1 MLKDNEPKQILE
13 RFKKTEQHAKIGSWE
28 FNLSTYELLW
38 TDGLY
43 EIFEIPKDLPAEQLF
58 ELYQSRIHPDDR
70 QQLEDIIA
78 NAQNGTS
85 NFKYEHRVVL
95 ANGER
100 IKFVRGVGEL
110 VTSKGNQLV
119 LTGTCLDITEEVLTQ
134 QALAEQGAYYELAIK
149 GAHLGVWD
157 WHLGDNTV
165 VFDSRWAEIL
175 GYELSELQMKLETWE
190 SRVHPEDL
198 EEAYSDMKAHL
209 EGKTAL
215 YENVHRMK
223 HKDGH
228 WVYILDRGKVSAYD
242 SDGKPTRFTGTHLD
256 ITREKLR
263 EAELNRALTFSESLF
278 QSSNDGLLVVNHES
292 RKVSSANEAFFRLW
306 QIPDD
311 LKQSQDDE
319 ALLGF
324 AISQLANPEAF
335 IKLVEDLYLTPEKH
349 SSDRIEFKDGRVF
362 DRSSFPQI
370 FEGKPVARIW
380 SFRDIT
386 EEVRQQKR
394 LEEEEKRNA
403 HHAKLASIGELAA
416 GVGHEINNPLT
427 IAKGYIYSLNRK
439 IAADQQISQSLLRD
453 TLHKAQV
460 AMDRISRIVK

>member
-157 WHLGDNTV
+157 WHLGDYTV

-175 GYELSELQMKLETWE
+175 GYELSVLQMILETW
-190 SRVHPEDL
+190 
-198 EEAYSDMKAHL
+198 
-209 EGKTAL
+209 
-215 YENVHRMK
+215 
-223 HKDGH
+223 
-228 WVYILDRGKVSAYD
+228 
-242 SDGKPTRFTGTHLD
+242 
-256 ITREKLR
+256 
-263 EAELNRALTFSESLF
+263 
-278 QSSNDGLLVVNHES
+278 
-292 RKVSSANEAFFRLW
+292 
-306 QIPDD
+306 
-311 LKQSQDDE
+311 
-319 ALLGF
+319 
-324 AISQLANPEAF
+324 
-335 IKLVEDLYLTPEKH
+335 
-349 SSDRIEFKDGRVF
+349 
-362 DRSSFPQI
+362 
-370 FEGKPVARIW
+370 
-380 SFRDIT
+380 
-386 EEVRQQKR
+386 
-394 LEEEEKRNA
+394 
-403 HHAKLASIGELAA
+403 
-416 GVGHEINNPLT
+416 
-427 IAKGYIYSLNRK
+427 
-439 IAADQQISQSLLRD
+439 
-453 TLHKAQV
+453 
-460 AMDRISRIVK
+460 